1 MADPSP
7 SAPHTDS
14 SRTAPSSK
22 PKRGVKLK
30 TIMKSTKF
38 RVPKYDLPIR
48 IRLWFIAL
56 ACVIMVI
63 LALLGFTQ
71 SAQSWV
77 SVNDKVL
84 HFTCFALATGV
95 MYFVID
101 VDEDAR
107 RIWIW
112 RNLSMMFTLFAC
124 FFCGGIVSE
133 FVQSMLPYKTFQWG
147 DIVANLLGCSCGL
160 LISYHLEKAYRH
172 RREIQR
178 LYQPISMAASSSR
191 ESFDSDED
199 EAVDAT
205 QLLPLHYPPG
215 GGRSLAHPPPKTG
228 SLRNVWDAR
237 EEIFGIGDSD
247 DDDGDDDGPR
257 QRGKLGDTP
266 DIPKR
271 SEEVV

>member
-1 MADPSP
+1 
-7 SAPHTDS
+7 
-14 SRTAPSSK
+14 
-22 PKRGVKLK
+22 
-30 TIMKSTKF
+30 MKSTKF

-71 SAQSWV
+71 SAQSWI

-95 MYFVID
+95 MYFVVD

-107 RIWIW
+107 SIWIW
-112 RNLSMMFTLFAC
+112 RNLSMLFTLFAC

-147 DIVANLLGCSCGL
+147 DIVANLIGCSCGL
-160 LISYHLEKAYRH
+160 LISYHLEKQYRH

-178 LYQPISMAASSSR
+178 LYQPISTAATSR
-191 ESFDSDED
+191 ESFDSDDD

-205 QLLPLHYPPG
+205 QLLPLHYPP
-215 GGRSLAHPPPKTG
+215 RSPAHALSKTG

-247 DDDGDDDGPR
+247 DGDYDGPR
-257 QRGKLGDTP
+257 QSQAKGGDAP
-266 DIPKR
+266 DIPKIHVTH
-271 SEEVV
+271 S